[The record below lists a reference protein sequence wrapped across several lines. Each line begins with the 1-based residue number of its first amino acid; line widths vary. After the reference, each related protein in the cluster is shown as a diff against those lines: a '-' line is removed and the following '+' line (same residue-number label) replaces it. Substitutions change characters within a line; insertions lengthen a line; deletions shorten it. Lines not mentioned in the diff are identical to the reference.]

1 MTTILEL
8 IRKNL
13 LEKIHDFYSGK
24 FPSGT
29 EILSLKVDINQIS
42 SGFDLNKEKLYVW
55 FLSQNREEKFF
66 WANKENSYYM
76 AGLSVFSVYRNFPRE
91 DLAGVIRHLYTLSE
105 KHQEIRKYPLRFW
118 GTMDFSYFHDGQ
130 DPHKEYGADLSGLW
144 EDYPRIIFF
153 LPRIVLV
160 KNRDHFSLELFLSPE
175 DTESYAQ
182 GLVDSL
188 RWEYDET
195 RFRELNEASLGTFTR
210 EYITSRNEWS
220 FLMDNSM
227 KALASPSDLQKV
239 VLARALKLTFDSA
252 IDPISI
258 FYRLTKN
265 RPQSIRFYF
274 QFGEKMAFM
283 GATPE
288 RLYARNGQ
296 TLHTEAIAGTR
307 ARGDKPEK
315 DILLQKELL
324 SSLKDSREHSLVIQ
338 SIEESLTPLCENIQ
352 IAKTRILQL
361 RNVMHLQ
368 TPIQCR
374 IKNTIFDD
382 DLLRAMHP
390 TAAIG
395 GYPRKNAVS
404 FINENED
411 FPRGWYASPIGWLE
425 HAESEFNVAIRSGL
439 LREKSL
445 FLFGGAGIIQESN
458 ESEEWNEI
466 ENKINSFLNSITEV
480 FS

>member
-8 IRKNL
+8 IRENL
-13 LEKIHDFYSGK
+13 LEKIHKFYSGE

-29 EILSLKVDINQIS
+29 EILSLKVDINQLA
-42 SGFDLNKEKLYVW
+42 SGFDLNKEKIYVW
-55 FLSQNREEKFF
+55 FLSQDKEEKFF
-66 WANKENSYYM
+66 WADKENSYYM

-91 DLAGVIRHLYTLSE
+91 DLQGVIRHLYTLSE

-118 GTMDFSYFHDGQ
+118 GTMDFSFFHDA
-130 DPHKEYGADLSGLW
+130 PHGEYGEGLSGLW

-160 KNRDHFSLELFLSPE
+160 KNRDHFSLELFLSPG
-175 DTESYAQ
+175 DTESYAK

-188 RWEYDET
+188 RWEYDEK

-220 FLMDNSM
+220 RLMDNSM

-265 RPQSIRFYF
+265 RPQSVRFYF
-274 QFGEKMAFM
+274 QFKKNHAFM

-288 RLYARNGQ
+288 RLYARNGSM
-296 TLHTEAIAGTR
+296 LRTEAIAGTR
-307 ARGDKPEK
+307 SRGEKPEK
-315 DILLQKELL
+315 DILLQKELME
-324 SSLKDSREHSLVIQ
+324 SLKDSREHLLVIQ
-338 SIEESLTPLCENIQ
+338 SIEESLSPLCNDMEIQ
-352 IAKTRILQL
+352 ETRILEL

-368 TPIQCR
+368 TPIQCHIR
-374 IKNTIFDD
+374 ENIYDD
-382 DLLRAMHP
+382 DLLQAMHP

-395 GYPRKNAVS
+395 GYPREDAVS
-404 FINENED
+404 FINKNED

-425 HAESEFNVAIRSGL
+425 HGESEFNVAIRSGL
-439 LREKSL
+439 LREKNL
-445 FLFGGAGIIQESN
+445 YLFGGAGIIQESK
-458 ESEEWNEI
+458 EQEEWSEI
-466 ENKINSFLNSITEV
+466 ENKINSFLDSITEV